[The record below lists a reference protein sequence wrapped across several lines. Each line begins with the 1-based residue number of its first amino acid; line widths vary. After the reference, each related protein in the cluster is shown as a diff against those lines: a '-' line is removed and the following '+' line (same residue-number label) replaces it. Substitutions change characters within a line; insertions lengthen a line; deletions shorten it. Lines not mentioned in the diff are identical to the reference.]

1 MRLTAFVSELR
12 RRHVFRVAAFYVVA
26 AFAALQGANLLIE
39 SLGLPVAA
47 MQILTLIALVAFPVV
62 LAVSWT
68 FDHTPAGMV
77 RTQPIDTDAIQVEN
91 APTSVHKTVVQ
102 ETAARTAV
110 AVLPFANLSG
120 DPENEYFSDGM
131 TEDIL
136 THLSRINGLHVT
148 SRTSVLRYKNTT
160 RSLTEIANELRVG
173 SVVEGSVRRAGNRVR
188 ITAQLIDAA
197 NDRHLWA
204 EAYDRDLSD
213 IFEVQSDVARNIA
226 SALRIQLSPA
236 EEARL
241 DHEPTQSIEAYNL
254 YLKARAL
261 GTQFS
266 TTDLEQAVSLF
277 QRAVELDPVFV
288 DAYSGIAQ
296 ASAMMSFAQPRPP
309 AELFPPAMIAARR
322 AIELDDTSA
331 LAHVALA
338 ALLMTFE
345 WDWPGAMREFD
356 RALELDPRNLDALG
370 WKALLLESLERHDQ
384 AIEHGRRAV
393 QAHPHSLIAAYR
405 YGETLIMGGRID
417 EAVSALE
424 RAVLL
429 DQKQFLPRFW
439 LATAYAAADRLPEA
453 IAEFERVLAVPDAP
467 RLWYGPYGAQL
478 ARSGRTEEAR
488 AFLEKLR
495 DLARRQYISPY
506 AFFSLHLA
514 LGEVELALDECERL
528 IEDRSGLVIYLRSV
542 PRFKPLR
549 SHPRFM
555 RMLHSL
561 WPDDFPGQPTSA
573 Q

>member
-1 MRLTAFVSELR
+1 MRLTVLVGELR
-12 RRHVFRVAAFYVVA
+12 RRHVFRVAAIYVVA
-26 AFAALQGANLLIE
+26 AFAALQGASLLVDV
-39 SLGLPVAA
+39 LGLPAAA

-68 FDHTPAGMV
+68 FDHTPGGMV
-77 RTQPIDTDAIQVEN
+77 RTQSVDTVAATHES
-91 APTSVHKTVVQ
+91 AAH
-102 ETAARTAV
+102 ARTAV

-120 DPENEYFSDGM
+120 DAENEYFSDGM

-136 THLSRINGLHVT
+136 THLSRINGLRVT
-148 SRTSVLRYKNTT
+148 SRTSVLRFKNTT
-160 RSLTEIANELRVG
+160 RSLTDIANELRVG
-173 SVVEGSVRRAGNRVR
+173 SVVEGSVRHAGNRVR
-188 ITAQLIDAA
+188 ITAQLIEAA
-197 NDRHLWA
+197 GDRHLWA
-204 EAYDRDLSD
+204 ETYDRDLSD
-213 IFEVQSDVARNIA
+213 IFEVQSDVARKIA
-226 SALRIQLSPA
+226 SALRIQLTPA

-241 DHEPTQSIEAYNL
+241 DREPTQSVEAYNL
-254 YLKARAL
+254 YLQARAL

-266 TTDLEQAVSLF
+266 TKDLEQAVKLC
-277 QRAVELDPVFV
+277 QRALELDPNFV
-288 DAYSGIAQ
+288 DAYAGIAQ
-296 ASAMMSFAQPRPP
+296 ASAMMSFSQPRLPS
-309 AELFPPAMIAARR
+309 ELYPPAMIAARR
-322 AIELDDTSA
+322 ALELDESSA
-331 LAHVALA
+331 LAHASLA
-338 ALLMTFE
+338 ALLMSFE
-345 WDWPGAMREFD
+345 WDWPAAMFEFD
-356 RALELDPRNLDALG
+356 CALELDPRNEDALA

-417 EAVSALE
+417 EAVSVLE

-478 ARSGRTEEAR
+478 ARSGRTAEAR
-488 AFLEKLR
+488 AFLQKLR
-495 DLARRQYISPY
+495 GLAEHQYISPY

-549 SHPRFM
+549 NHPRFM
-555 RMLHSL
+555 RILRSL
-561 WPDDFPGQPTSA
+561 WPDDFPAQGTGSSRSA
-573 Q
+573 GS